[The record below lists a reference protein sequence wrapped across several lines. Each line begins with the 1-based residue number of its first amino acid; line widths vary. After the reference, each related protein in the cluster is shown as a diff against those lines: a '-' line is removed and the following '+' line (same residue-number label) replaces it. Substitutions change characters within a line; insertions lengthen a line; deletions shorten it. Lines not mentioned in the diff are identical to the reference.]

1 MADKI
6 QIEVVSA
13 SGDTVPDDSSFHL
26 KEQERLQRLQM
37 RIQSAKM
44 AANADERA
52 NIRLQIA
59 LNKERD
65 RVRDRSARDAEK
77 ERKAKE
83 KILDDEAKT
92 QKEIRKERLRAIK
105 AEAAESNKQNV
116 VRRRFINDM
125 LGAVNNAHMGR
136 RINHAI
142 DSIQN
147 IFKVRGSRGSGAL
160 QLAGDTSSVVN
171 NTSNQSSTINTAS
184 GVIGASAEVGQLVG
198 AGKSTGSAV
207 GATTKGA
214 SSVAGTTGGAV
225 AGAGAAGGSKLLAVL
240 LNPVTLAIAAVVG
253 GFYGLYK
260 VTGMINDRFEK
271 MGDNLAPFS
280 GDVIG
285 AQVENEL
292 AILNNDIRR
301 GSQFGGELGELT
313 REKGKQDVLYTNLGD
328 ALSTPFM
335 PLIIQL
341 EKLETRLLE
350 VIVPGLN
357 VGSALLEAIL
367 TPVVALL
374 DVINGMIT
382 WLEET
387 RNDFEAWLETL
398 NPLFKSLVKWLRE
411 QRQSDGTLD
420 DGQLAQEISAFMG
433 LDSYKDDKFF
443 QDNVKTKFE
452 FNSFS
457 N

>member
-313 REKGKQDVLYTNLGD
+313 REKGNQDVLYTNLGD